1 MGNEFSIQKNKIRIA
16 LSVLLTAILLVCLLC
31 LAWFYNNRNIY
42 TFAHVETPSTL
53 AIKGYNQTTVEQI
66 SLSSVDLTND
76 SHKASF
82 VFCITGKNIAQYDL
96 ELAYTTNV
104 PFTYRIRPTTQLK
117 ERPGAG
123 DFLTYTSDDGTS
135 YYYGTGEEE
144 LKNGLYVN
152 KNTDGTAVTDTGTSD
167 RHTAAYDAYDRKYVQ
182 KNAEPVYYL
191 FEKNSVRDSNKSD
204 FVDYYILEL
213 TWDAT
218 IATNHQK
225 ETDLVYLLAENS
237 TL

>member
-1 MGNEFSIQKNKIRIA
+1 MGNEFSIRKNKMRIA

-42 TFAHVETPSTL
+42 TFAHVESPSTL

-66 SLSSVDLTND
+66 SLSTVDLTND
-76 SHKASF
+76 SHQASF
-82 VFCITGKNIAQYDL
+82 VFCITGSNIEKYDL

-104 PFTYRIRPTTQLK
+104 PFTYTIRPTTQVTD
-117 ERPGAG
+117 RPGSG

-144 LKNGLYVN
+144 LSQGKYVN
-152 KNTDGTAVTDTGTSD
+152 KNSEGIAETSGEND
-167 RHTAAYDAYDRKYVQ
+167 RHTAAYDAYDRNYVQ

-191 FEKNSVRDSNKSD
+191 FEKNAVRDLNQSN

-213 TWDAT
+213 TWNAD
-218 IATNHQK
+218 IATSHQK
-225 ETDLVYLLAENS
+225 ETDLVYLLAANS
-237 TL
+237 TP